1 MEIFSTYGK
10 IKMID
15 EPVERMHPH
24 LSTGYAYVEFEN
36 PEEAEK
42 VLKHMDGG
50 HIDGQEI
57 TATAVLAPWPRP
69 PHPHLAIQPSQESAA
84 TASHV
89 AQVTPTDEKVAF
101 PSARSP
107 VRRRHRSRS
116 SSNSSRKA
124 GPPKLC
130 PVSCIPSNSLLSLF

>member
-1 MEIFSTYGK
+1 
-10 IKMID
+10 MID
-15 EPVERMHPH
+15 VPVERMHPP
-24 LSTGYAYVEFEN
+24 LSKGYAYVEFEN
-36 PEEAEK
+36 PDEAEK
-42 VLKHMDGG
+42 ALKHMDGG

-69 PHPHLAIQPSQESAA
+69 PPQEIQPSQESAA

-89 AQVTPTDEKVAF
+89 AQVTPTDEKVAS

-107 VRRRHRSRS
+107 VRRHHRSRS
-116 SSNSSRKA
+116 SSNSSRYA

-130 PVSCIPSNSLLSLF
+130 PVTCIPSNSLLSLF